1 MRILSLIFVFSL
13 MLVSGFSQDFPHGDD
28 FEIDCELCHN
38 PESWGFDKANFA
50 FDHNTAKFALV
61 GQHTQIDCRLCHKS
75 LVFSQAIPECASC
88 HQDMHYQTV
97 GLDCARCHTPK
108 SWLVENV
115 TDIHQ
120 MGRFPLVGAHYAAD
134 CSQCHPSASLLR
146 FEPLGIEC
154 IDCHQEDY
162 QATTNPN
169 HVQSNFST
177 NCIDCHSID
186 AFSWSSS
193 GFNHDF
199 FPLTQGHS
207 ISDCSQCHPGNDFST
222 ASPECISCHQSD
234 YNSTSNPNH
243 AVANIPTDC
252 ILCHTTEPGWKPAE
266 FRQHDAQYFPIYS
279 GQHNGEWSTCAD
291 CHTNPGNYSLFS
303 CIDCHEHNQSDMND
317 KHQGIGGYSWNS
329 IACLECHPTGDEEG
343 SFNHNAT
350 NFELT
355 GAHLSMPTCFD
366 CHKGNYTNTP
376 NDCASCHTPEY
387 QQTSN
392 PNHNAI
398 GISNVCETCHTTMPD
413 WIPAGMPTHNDYYV
427 LEGAHVSLANDCA
440 LCHDGNYNNSPDD
453 CYGCHS
459 TDYNQ
464 TIDPPHQS
472 AQFPVDCEV
481 CHTQTVWEPSS
492 FDHDGQYF
500 PIYSGRHSGE
510 WDQCSDCHDNTGNYA
525 SFTCL
530 TCHLSGQ
537 TNDDHSEVADYAYN
551 SIACL
556 QCHPNGTND

>member
-1 MRILSLIFVFSL
+1 
-13 MLVSGFSQDFPHGDD
+13 
-28 FEIDCELCHN
+28 
-38 PESWGFDKANFA
+38 
-50 FDHNTAKFALV
+50 
-61 GQHTQIDCRLCHKS
+61 
-75 LVFSQAIPECASC
+75 
-88 HQDMHYQTV
+88 
-97 GLDCARCHTPK
+97 
-108 SWLVENV
+108 
-115 TDIHQ
+115 
-120 MGRFPLVGAHYAAD
+120 
-134 CSQCHPSASLLR
+134 
-146 FEPLGIEC
+146 
-154 IDCHQEDY
+154 
-162 QATTNPN
+162 
-169 HVQSNFST
+169 
-177 NCIDCHSID
+177 
-186 AFSWSSS
+186 
-193 GFNHDF
+193 
-199 FPLTQGHS
+199 
-207 ISDCSQCHPGNDFST
+207 
-222 ASPECISCHQSD
+222 
-234 YNSTSNPNH
+234 
-243 AVANIPTDC
+243 
-252 ILCHTTEPGWKPAE
+252 
-266 FRQHDAQYFPIYS
+266 
-279 GQHNGEWSTCAD
+279 
-291 CHTNPGNYSLFS
+291 
-303 CIDCHEHNQSDMND
+303 MND

-355 GAHLSMPTCFD
+355 GAHLSMPTCYD
-366 CHKGNYTNTP
+366 CHQGNYTNTS

-387 QQTSN
+387 EQTSN

-440 LCHDGNYNNSPDD
+440 LCHDGNYNNSPSD

-464 TIDPPHQS
+464 TNDPPHQS
-472 AQFPVDCEV
+472 AQFPVNCEA

-500 PIYSGRHSGE
+500 PINSGKHLGE
-510 WDQCSDCHDNTGNYA
+510 WVQCSDCHDNSGNYA